1 LKRHK
6 QPNHLLQI
14 LSTLTEFKVKFIVCG
29 GVAVV
34 LHGVERMT
42 VDLDIAL
49 DFSQTNVKRFIRA
62 VNKLGLMPRVP
73 VPPDAL
79 FRASQREALIK
90 EKGAVVFSFLDP
102 DNPFRMIDV
111 LLAKDKSYKT
121 LCAES
126 EIKRIG
132 GQGIRIASKKQIIAM
147 KKMVRPLREKDRF
160 DIKALQAL

>member
-6 QPNHLLQI
+6 QSNHLSEI
-14 LSTLTEFKVKFIVCG
+14 LSTLTESKVKFIVCG

-49 DFSQTNVKRFIRA
+49 DFSPANVKKFISA
-62 VNKLGLMPRVP
+62 VYKLGLLPRVP

-79 FRASQREALIK
+79 IHESQREMLIK
-90 EKGAVVFSFLDP
+90 EKGAVVFTFLDP

-111 LLAKDKSYKT
+111 MLACDKSYKT
-121 LCAES
+121 LVAGS

-132 GQGIRIASKKQIIAM
+132 GQAIRIASKKQIIAM
-147 KKMVRPLREKDRF
+147 KKKVRPLREKDRF